1 MRGELSVRWSATSA
15 RINRPQ
21 ALPLASATLRETKGA
36 VCSVF
41 LQRLTCS
48 PEDVCPASRSGRRPP
63 RTRPRPATREAAR
76 FTTKWRGDPID
87 PRHGCSLSARGK
99 PRRAPTG
106 LAGIAILDGATCQQ
120 PVVPRGMGRAY
131 RCGLALAP
139 AISRRRP
146 APRLLLASL
155 RASLPGERSLL
166 RSSTTPLAS
175 VRSAVPPRAY
185 SQRNPACCRFARKP
199 ALRAAPDIKGYV

>member
-1 MRGELSVRWSATSA
+1 MRGELSVRWRAVDA

-76 FTTKWRGDPID
+76 FTTKWRGDP
-87 PRHGCSLSARGK
+87 K
-99 PRRAPTG
+99 
-106 LAGIAILDGATCQQ
+106 ILEIHQDEPDRTH
-120 PVVPRGMGRAY
+120 VVLIRQ
-131 RCGLALAP
+131 
-139 AISRRRP
+139 
-146 APRLLLASL
+146 
-155 RASLPGERSLL
+155 
-166 RSSTTPLAS
+166 
-175 VRSAVPPRAY
+175 AVG
-185 SQRNPACCRFARKP
+185 F
-199 ALRAAPDIKGYV
+199 